1 MTLSELKQ
9 YILDQLV
16 APVNVVQ
23 KVINVFNAVVDYFTG
38 NSVSTIIPD
47 WTNAL
52 TFQTDGTDAGKF
64 CLYPDT
70 NGIKRIFETKLADN
84 TNNAPPSNPAVSEN
98 TWWIEISQAGSS
110 SIVEWEPKLY
120 GEGLVIVYWDHST
133 NGSALYKLLAPVR
146 PYSSSDIEAET
157 TAGDWERIGGAS
169 TGTGGP
175 AIDEEYA
182 NIAAMLA
189 DQANQDQDA
198 LYLVTDA
205 SADATV
211 DADWALYQ
219 KLAATTGA
227 IGDYRK
233 LSEKESLDV
242 ILGGGATW
250 GSITG
255 TLSAQTDLQTALNAK
270 AALASPT
277 FTGTPAAPTA
287 GSGTNTTQLATT
299 AFVQQE
305 IASSGSSSDEAELA
319 LVSSMYNYTQR

>member
-9 YILDQLV
+9 YILDQLI

-23 KVINVFNAVVDYFTG
+23 KVINCFNAVVDYFTG
-38 NSVSTIIPD
+38 NSVTSIIPD
-47 WTNAL
+47 WTIAL

-70 NGIKRIFETKLADN
+70 NGIKRIFETKVDDN
-84 TNNAPPSNPAVSEN
+84 VGNAPPSNPAVSEN

-120 GEGLVIVYWDHST
+120 GVGLVIVYWDHST
-133 NGSALYKLLAPVR
+133 DGSALYKLLAPVR

-157 TAGDWERIGGAS
+157 TAGDWERIGGTS

-175 AIDEEYA
+175 AIDEEYDD
-182 NIAAMLA
+182 IAEMLA
-189 DQANQDQDA
+189 DQANQEQDA

-219 KLAATTGA
+219 KLAATTGT

-233 LSEKESLDV
+233 LSERESIDV
-242 ILGGGATW
+242 IIGGTQDLVDVLTEGNDAGGLQMKNIGPPTDPLDAT
-250 GSITG
+250 TK
-255 TLSAQTDLQTALNAK
+255 TYVDSAQNVANSAAK
-270 AALASPT
+270 LYL
-277 FTGTPAAPTA
+277 F
-287 GSGTNTTQLATT
+287 N
-299 AFVQQE
+299 
-305 IASSGSSSDEAELA
+305 
-319 LVSSMYNYTQR
+319 NY